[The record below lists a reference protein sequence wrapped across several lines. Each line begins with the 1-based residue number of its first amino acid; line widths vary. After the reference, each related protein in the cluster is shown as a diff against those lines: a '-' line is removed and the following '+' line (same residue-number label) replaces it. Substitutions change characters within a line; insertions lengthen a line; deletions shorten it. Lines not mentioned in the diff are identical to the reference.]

1 MLDQYEGTLKCMVN
15 FNNGEF
21 AECDIVDARS
31 SNPDASIDDEFW
43 LGFGIQ
49 VHPERLG
56 LTEEQFKKK
65 YPVGKAFMVELR
77 VGCFPRAG
85 STLNNSSCVALSGPV
100 AYRLPKVSGLS

>member
-1 MLDQYEGTLKCMVN
+1 MLDQYEGTLKCVVN

-43 LGFGIQ
+43 LDWSGIQ

-56 LTEEQFKKK
+56 LTEEQFKTE

-77 VGCFPRAG
+77 VRVLP
-85 STLNNSSCVALSGPV
+85 SCW
-100 AYRLPKVSGLS
+100 